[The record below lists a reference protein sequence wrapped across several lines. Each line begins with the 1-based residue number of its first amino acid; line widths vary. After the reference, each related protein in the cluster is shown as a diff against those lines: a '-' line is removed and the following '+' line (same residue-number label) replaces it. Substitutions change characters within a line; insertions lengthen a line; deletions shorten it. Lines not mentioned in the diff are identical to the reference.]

1 MNSNSLVSMKNIS
14 KSFGSIEALKNTNF
28 DLNKGEIVGLAGDNG
43 AGKSTLVKILA
54 GVFPYD
60 SGEIFL
66 EGNEIKLS
74 SPKEA
79 IQLGIESIYQDLAL
93 FEDMDLSR
101 NIFIG
106 REPVKNK
113 LGGLIKNLDKETMNQ
128 ETLSA
133 LKMIKINITDTSQ
146 LVHTLS
152 GGQRQSVAVA
162 RAVYFRAKIVIMD
175 EPTAALS
182 VKEVQKILDLA
193 LQLKAEGIGV
203 IIITHNLHHMFS
215 VADRITVLQHGA
227 LVGNKKIKD
236 TNIKEIENLI
246 IGAHEKD

>member
-14 KSFGSIEALKNTNF
+14 KSFGSIEALKNANF
-28 DLNKGEIVGLAGDNG
+28 DLNKGEILGLAGDNG

-66 EGNEIKLS
+66 EGNQVKLN

-106 REPVKNK
+106 REPVKSK
-113 LGGLIKNLDKETMNQ
+113 LGGLIKHLDMEKMNE
-128 ETLSA
+128 ETLKA
-133 LKMIKINITDTSQ
+133 LKMTKINITDTSQ
-146 LVHTLS
+146 LIHTLS

-162 RAVYFRAKIVIMD
+162 RAVYFRAKVVIMD

-193 LQLKAEGIGV
+193 LELKAEGIGV

-215 VADRITVLQHGA
+215 VADRITVLQQGA
-227 LVGNKKIKD
+227 PVGERKIAD
-236 TNIKEIENLI
+236 TNIREIEKLI
-246 IGAHEKD
+246 IGNEFS

>member
-14 KSFGSIEALKNTNF
+14 KSFGSIEALKNANF

-66 EGNEIKLS
+66 EGNKVKLS
-74 SPKEA
+74 SPKKA

-113 LGGLIKNLDKETMNQ
+113 LGGLIKNLDKETM
-128 ETLSA
+128 E
-133 LKMIKINITDTSQ
+133 MDF
-146 LVHTLS
+146 S
-152 GGQRQSVAVA
+152 GRRTPCISL
-162 RAVYFRAKIVIMD
+162 FI
-175 EPTAALS
+175 
-182 VKEVQKILDLA
+182 
-193 LQLKAEGIGV
+193 
-203 IIITHNLHHMFS
+203 
-215 VADRITVLQHGA
+215 
-227 LVGNKKIKD
+227 
-236 TNIKEIENLI
+236 
-246 IGAHEKD
+246 

>member
-14 KSFGSIEALKNTNF
+14 KSFGSIEALKNANF
-28 DLNKGEIVGLAGDNG
+28 DLNKGEILGLAGDNG

-60 SGEIFL
+60 SGKIFL
-66 EGNEIKLS
+66 EGNQVKFS

-93 FEDMDLSR
+93 FEDMGLSR

-113 LGGLIKNLDKETMNQ
+113 LGGLIKHLDMKKMNE
-128 ETLSA
+128 ETLKA
-133 LKMIKINITDTSQ
+133 LKMTKINITDTSQ
-146 LVHTLS
+146 LIHTLS

-162 RAVYFRAKIVIMD
+162 RAVYFRANKSLTVNFFFIF
-175 EPTAALS
+175 
-182 VKEVQKILDLA
+182 
-193 LQLKAEGIGV
+193 
-203 IIITHNLHHMFS
+203 ITP
-215 VADRITVLQHGA
+215 I
-227 LVGNKKIKD
+227 
-236 TNIKEIENLI
+236 
-246 IGAHEKD
+246 

>member
-14 KSFGSIEALKNTNF
+14 KSFGSIEALKNANF
-28 DLNKGEIVGLAGDNG
+28 DLNKGEILGLAGDNG

-60 SGEIFL
+60 SGKIFL
-66 EGNEIKLS
+66 EGNQVKLN

-101 NIFIG
+101 NVFIG

-113 LGGLIKNLDKETMNQ
+113 LGGLIKHLDMEKMNE
-128 ETLSA
+128 ETLKA
-133 LKMIKINITDTSQ
+133 LKMTKINLTDTSQ
-146 LVHTLS
+146 LIHTLS

-162 RAVYFRAKIVIMD
+162 RAVYFRAKVVIMD

-193 LQLKAEGIGV
+193 LELKAEGIGV

-215 VADRITVLQHGA
+215 VADRITVLQQGT
-227 LVGNKKIKD
+227 LVGERKIAD
-236 TNIKEIENLI
+236 TNIREIEKLI
-246 IGAHEKD
+246 IGNEFS

>member
-14 KSFGSIEALKNTNF
+14 KSFGSIEALKNANF

-60 SGEIFL
+60 SGKIFL
-66 EGNEIKLS
+66 EGNQVKLS

-113 LGGLIKNLDKETMNQ
+113 LGGLIKHLDMEKMNQ
-128 ETLSA
+128 ETLKA
-133 LKMIKINITDTSQ
+133 LKMTKINITDTSQ
-146 LVHTLS
+146 LIHTLS

-162 RAVYFRAKIVIMD
+162 RAVYFRAKVVIMD

-193 LQLKAEGIGV
+193 LELKAEGIGV

-215 VADRITVLQHGA
+215 VADRITVLQQGA
-227 LVGNKKIKD
+227 PVGERKIAD
-236 TNIKEIENLI
+236 TNIREIEKLI
-246 IGAHEKD
+246 IGNEFS

>member
-14 KSFGSIEALKNTNF
+14 KSFGSIEALKNANF
-28 DLNKGEIVGLAGDNG
+28 DLNKGEILGLAGDNG

-66 EGNEIKLS
+66 EGNQVKLN

-93 FEDMDLSR
+93 FEDMNLSR

-113 LGGLIKNLDKETMNQ
+113 LGGLIKHLDMEKMNE
-128 ETLSA
+128 ETLKA
-133 LKMIKINITDTSQ
+133 LKMTKINITDTSQ
-146 LVHTLS
+146 LIHTLS

-162 RAVYFRAKIVIMD
+162 RAVYFRAKVVIMD

-193 LQLKAEGIGV
+193 LELKAEGIGV

-215 VADRITVLQHGA
+215 VADRITVLQQGTLA
-227 LVGNKKIKD
+227 GERKVAD
-236 TNIKEIENLI
+236 TNIREIEKLI
-246 IGAHEKD
+246 IGNDFS

>member
-14 KSFGSIEALKNTNF
+14 KSFGSIEALKNANF
-28 DLNKGEIVGLAGDNG
+28 DLNKGEILGLAGDNG

-60 SGEIFL
+60 SGKIFL
-66 EGNEIKLS
+66 EGNQVKLN

-101 NIFIG
+101 NVFIG

-113 LGGLIKNLDKETMNQ
+113 LGGLIKHLDMKKMNE
-128 ETLSA
+128 ETLKA
-133 LKMIKINITDTSQ
+133 LKMTKINITDTSQ
-146 LVHTLS
+146 LIHTLS

-162 RAVYFRAKIVIMD
+162 RAVYFRAKVVIMD

-193 LQLKAEGIGV
+193 LELKAEGIGV

-215 VADRITVLQHGA
+215 VADRITVLQQGT
-227 LVGNKKIKD
+227 LVGERKIAD
-236 TNIKEIENLI
+236 TNIREIEKLI
-246 IGAHEKD
+246 IGNEFS

>member
-14 KSFGSIEALKNTNF
+14 KSFGPIEALKNANF

-66 EGNEIKLS
+66 EGNEVKLS

-113 LGGLIKNLDKETMNQ
+113 LGGLIKHLDMKKMNQ
-128 ETLSA
+128 ETLKA
-133 LKMIKINITDTSQ
+133 LKMTKINLTDTSQ
-146 LVHTLS
+146 LIHTLS

-162 RAVYFRAKIVIMD
+162 RAVYFRAKVVIMD

-193 LQLKAEGIGV
+193 LELKAEGIGV

-215 VADRITVLQHGA
+215 VADRITVLQHGTH
-227 LVGNKKIKD
+227 VGDKKIAD
-236 TNIKEIENLI
+236 TNIQEIEKLI
-246 IGAHEKD
+246 IGNEFS

>member
-14 KSFGSIEALKNTNF
+14 KSFGSIEALKNANF

-60 SGEIFL
+60 KGEIVL
-66 EGNEIKLS
+66 EG
-74 SPKEA
+74 KEVKFNSARDA
-79 IQLGIESIYQDLAL
+79 INLGIESIYQDLAL

-106 REPVKNK
+106 REPVKS
-113 LGGLIKNLDKETMNQ
+113 LMGGLIKILDKETMNR
-128 ETLSA
+128 ETLNA
-133 LKMIKINITDTSQ
+133 LKKIKINLTDTSQ

-193 LQLKAEGIGV
+193 LELKAEGIGV
-203 IIITHNLHHMFS
+203 IMITHNLHHMFS
-215 VADRITVLQHGA
+215 VADRVTVLEHGA
-227 LVGNKKIKD
+227 QVGNKKIKD

-246 IGAHEKD
+246 IGEHEED

>member
-1 MNSNSLVSMKNIS
+1 MNSNSLVSMQNIS
-14 KSFGSIEALKNTNF
+14 KSFGSIEALKNADFN
-28 DLNKGEIVGLAGDNG
+28 LNKGEIVGLAGDNG

-66 EGNEIKLS
+66 EGNEVKLN

-79 IQLGIESIYQDLAL
+79 IELGIESIYQDLAL

-113 LGGLIKNLDKETMNQ
+113 LGGLIKSLDKEKMKE
-128 ETLSA
+128 ETLNA
-133 LKMIKINITDTSQ
+133 LKMTKINIKDTSA
-146 LVHTLS
+146 LVHNLS

-162 RAVYFRAKIVIMD
+162 RAV
-175 EPTAALS
+175 ALPH
-182 VKEVQKILDLA
+182 Q
-193 LQLKAEGIGV
+193 Q
-203 IIITHNLHHMFS
+203 
-215 VADRITVLQHGA
+215 
-227 LVGNKKIKD
+227 
-236 TNIKEIENLI
+236 
-246 IGAHEKD
+246 

>member
-1 MNSNSLVSMKNIS
+1 MSSNFLVSMKNIN
-14 KSFGSIEALKNTNF
+14 KSFGSISALKNADFN
-28 DLNKGEIVGLAGDNG
+28 LNKGEIVGLAGDNG

-54 GVFPYD
+54 GVFPHD

-66 EGNEIKLS
+66 EGNEVKLS

-93 FEDMDLSR
+93 FEDMNLSR

-106 REPVKNK
+106 REPVKKK
-113 LGGLIKNLDKETMNQ
+113 LGGLIKHLDMEKMNR
-128 ETLSA
+128 ETLKA
-133 LKMIKINITDTSQ
+133 LKMTKINLTDTSQ
-146 LVHTLS
+146 LIHTLS

-193 LQLKAEGIGV
+193 LELKAEGISV

-215 VADRITVLQHGA
+215 VADRITVLQNGTP
-227 LVGNKKIKD
+227 VGDKKIAD
-236 TNIKEIENLI
+236 TNIGEVEKLI
-246 IGAHEKD
+246 IGNEFS

>member
-1 MNSNSLVSMKNIS
+1 MNSNSLVSMQNIS
-14 KSFGSIEALKNTNF
+14 KSFGSIEALKNTDFN
-28 DLNKGEIVGLAGDNG
+28 LNRGEIVGLAGDNG

-66 EGNEIKLS
+66 EGSKVKLN

-79 IQLGIESIYQDLAL
+79 IELGIESIYQDLAL

-113 LGGLIKNLDKETMNQ
+113 LGGLIKSLDKEKMKE
-128 ETLSA
+128 ETLNA
-133 LKMIKINITDTSQ
+133 LKMTKINIKDTSA

-162 RAVYFRAKIVIMD
+162 RAVYFRAKVVIMD

-193 LQLKAEGIGV
+193 LELKAEGIGV

-215 VADRITVLQHGA
+215 VADRITVLQNGSP
-227 LVGNKKIKD
+227 VGDKKVAD
-236 TNIKEIENLI
+236 TNIREIEKLI
-246 IGAHEKD
+246 IGNDFS

>member
-14 KSFGSIEALKNTNF
+14 KSFGSIEALKNANF
-28 DLNKGEIVGLAGDNG
+28 DLNKGEILGLAGDNG

-60 SGEIFL
+60 SGKIFL
-66 EGNEIKLS
+66 EGNQVKLN

-113 LGGLIKNLDKETMNQ
+113 LGGLIKHLDMKKMNE
-128 ETLSA
+128 ETLKA
-133 LKMIKINITDTSQ
+133 LKMTKINLTDTSQ
-146 LVHTLS
+146 LIHTLS

-162 RAVYFRAKIVIMD
+162 RAVYFRAKVVIMD

-193 LQLKAEGIGV
+193 LELKAEGIGV

-215 VADRITVLQHGA
+215 VADRITVLQQGA
-227 LVGNKKIKD
+227 PVGERKIAD
-236 TNIKEIENLI
+236 TNIREIEKLI
-246 IGAHEKD
+246 IGNEFS

>member
-14 KSFGSIEALKNTNF
+14 KSFGSIEALKNANF
-28 DLNKGEIVGLAGDNG
+28 DLNKGEILGLAGDNG

-60 SGEIFL
+60 SGKIFL
-66 EGNEIKLS
+66 EGNQVKLN

-101 NIFIG
+101 NVFIG

-113 LGGLIKNLDKETMNQ
+113 LGGLIKHLDMKKMNE
-128 ETLSA
+128 ETLKA
-133 LKMIKINITDTSQ
+133 LKMTKINITDTSQ
-146 LVHTLS
+146 LIHTLS

-162 RAVYFRAKIVIMD
+162 RAVYFRAKVVIMD

-193 LQLKAEGIGV
+193 LELKAEGIDV

-215 VADRITVLQHGA
+215 VADRITVLQQGTP
-227 LVGNKKIKD
+227 VGERKIAD
-236 TNIKEIENLI
+236 TNIREIEKLI
-246 IGAHEKD
+246 IGNEFS